1 MGTGTIESIHLIAEH
16 EGPPE
21 PVEAVIG
28 DPGLGLR
35 GDRHHG
41 RRGGDD
47 LTLIESEALEQL
59 AEAHGVDLP
68 PGTSRRNVTT
78 RGVDLGTL
86 IGRRFRVG
94 DAVCEGE
101 ERCEPC
107 SHLAQLTEPD
117 VLRGLVHTG
126 LSAAIVEGG
135 TIRVGDAIEPLD

>member
-1 MGTGTIESIHLIAEH
+1 VPTGTVESIHLIAEH
-16 EGPPE
+16 GGPPA
-21 PVEAVIG
+21 PADAVVG
-28 DPGLGLR
+28 QPGRGLR
-35 GDRHHG
+35 GDRHHD
-41 RRGGDD
+41 RRDGDD
-47 LTLIESEALEQL
+47 LTLIEAEALERL
-59 AEAHGVDLP
+59 SEAHGVDLP

-94 DAVCEGE
+94 EVVCEGE

-107 SHLAQLTEPD
+107 RHLAELTEPE

-135 TIRVGDAIEPLD
+135 TIRVGDAIEALD